1 MGGCGSSCSSGSS
14 DGGHIHACII
24 LDPMYKDGEV
34 VGYVVQSTF
43 LSPRGEKG
51 GPKLVLKEV
60 LELIRV
66 EGRAMLQHG
75 LAMAHH
81 VKPGAGP

>member
-1 MGGCGSSCSSGSS
+1 
-14 DGGHIHACII
+14 
-24 LDPMYKDGEV
+24 MYKDGEV

-51 GPKLVLKEV
+51 APKLVLKEV
-60 LELIRV
+60 LELLKA
-66 EGRAMLQHG
+66 EGRTLLQHG
-75 LAMAHH
+75 LAMAHE